1 MGAARF
7 SSLPDTA
14 GSSVRLQESR
24 SPGVQLWWETTER
37 SGELGTVRQV
47 PGGQRL
53 KEWKT
58 GRYGL
63 ARGKR
68 QKEEKKRQEAKQEA
82 RGKRG

>member
-1 MGAARF
+1 MQVQVQVPKVGAARF

-37 SGELGTVRQV
+37 SGESGTVRQV

-53 KEWKT
+53 KE
-58 GRYGL
+58 
-63 ARGKR
+63 
-68 QKEEKKRQEAKQEA
+68 
-82 RGKRG
+82 